1 MHYLNISKTVLF
13 CLVIVFFTASL
24 CTPEVEYKRKGNSAV
39 VRLESDP
46 DNLNTILTQ
55 TQYGRMPTELAHMG
69 LMVFDDETYELVP
82 WLIKQ
87 KPESKDLPNN
97 AVSYTFDILDE
108 AVWDDGKPVTGH
120 DYVFALKTI
129 LNPKIESVLRPF
141 VEEIKD
147 VQVDAKNPKRFTI
160 VMSPKTIYSL
170 EYATN
175 SFNLL
180 PTHLLDPKGLMKGF
194 SVADLMDTTKQ
205 EVLLADPKIVE
216 FAELFSSPDYSNN
229 PKFLVGCG
237 PYLIESWT
245 AGEKVVLKKKKDW
258 WGEKFA
264 KSNDLFEANPDEI
277 IFKIIPD
284 PAAATAALKN
294 EEIDATNKLAPE
306 DFIELQ
312 KNENVA
318 SRYNFL
324 NPATMTYFCIPVNMR
339 LPKLAD
345 KRVRKA
351 IAHLID
357 VDEAIEELYYGF
369 GERTCSPVPLSSPD
383 YNKNLKPIPFDPEK
397 AKQLLTEAGWK
408 DSNGN
413 GIVDKVIDGKP
424 TELSLTYFYTAG
436 RETAEQLALI
446 FQDNARKVGIEIKPQ
461 AMEGREIVGRWAT
474 HDFELLSAG
483 RSLSPIWSPE
493 QNWRTDS
500 DNRSGFGNA
509 ETDALI
515 DQIPG
520 TFDVQKRRALYN
532 RLQEIIFDEQAEIF
546 LFSLK
551 ECVAVHKRFKAE
563 PIGSTPGYSP
573 SEFKLK

>member
-108 AVWDDGKPVTGH
+108 AVWDDGKPVTGY

-264 KSNDLFEANPDEI
+264 KNNELFEANPDEI
-277 IFKIIPD
+277 VFKIIPD

-351 IAHLID
+351 LAHLID

-369 GERTCSPVPLSSPD
+369 GERTASPVPLSSPD

-413 GIVDKVIDGKP
+413 GIVDKMIDGKL

-446 FQDNARKVGIEIKPQ
+446 FQDNARKVGVEIKAQ

-563 PIGSTPGYSP
+563 PIGSSPGYSP

>member
-13 CLVIVFFTASL
+13 CLVVVLCTASF
-24 CTPEVEYKRKGNSAV
+24 CTPDVEYKRKGNSVV
-39 VRLESDP
+39 VRMESDP
-46 DNLNTILTQ
+46 DNLNTVLTQ
-55 TQYGRMPTELAHMG
+55 TQYGRIPTELAHMG
-69 LMVFDDETYELVP
+69 LMSFDEDTYELTP
-82 WLIKQ
+82 WLIKN
-87 KPESKDLPNN
+87 KPEAVDLPNN
-97 AVSYTFDILDE
+97 AVSYTFEILDE
-108 AVWDDGKPVTGH
+108 AKWDDGKPVTGH
-120 DYVFALKTI
+120 DYAFAVKTI
-129 LNPKIESVLRPF
+129 LNPKIESVVRPF
-141 VEEIKD
+141 VEEIKEIN
-147 VQVDAKNPKRFTI
+147 VDPKNPKRFTV

-194 SVADLMDTTKQ
+194 SIA
-205 EVLLADPKIVE
+205 ELADTNKLEALMANPKIAA
-216 FAELFSSPDYSNN
+216 FAELFNSPAYSND

-245 AGEKVVLKKKKDW
+245 PGEKVVVKKKKDW
-258 WGEKFA
+258 WGNALA
-264 KSNDLFEANPDEI
+264 KTNDFFVANPDEI
-277 IFKIIPD
+277 VFKIIPD

-312 KNENVA
+312 KNENVS

-324 NPATMTYFCIPVNMR
+324 NPSTMTYFCIPVNMR
-339 LPKLAD
+339 VPKLAD
-345 KRVRKA
+345 KKVRQA

-369 GERTCSPVPLSSPD
+369 GERTCSPVPLNSPD
-383 YNKNLKPIPFDPEK
+383 YNKNLKPIPYDPAK

-413 GIVDKVIDGKP
+413 GIVDKVIDGKL
-424 TELSLTYFYTAG
+424 TEMSLSYLYAAG
-436 RETAEQLALI
+436 RETSEQLALI
-446 FQDNARKVGIEIKPQ
+446 IQDNAKKVGIEIKPQ
-461 AMEGREIVGRWAT
+461 ALEGREVIGRWAT
-474 HDFELLSAG
+474 HDYELLSAG
-483 RSLSPIWSPE
+483 RGLSPIWAPE
-493 QNWRTDS
+493 QTWRTDG

-515 DQIPG
+515 DQIPI
-520 TFDVQKRRALYN
+520 TFDAKKRRELYY

-551 ECVAVHKRFKAE
+551 ECVAVHKRFIAE
-563 PIGSTPGYSP
+563 PIGSSPGYSP
-573 SEFKLK
+573 ADFKLK